1 VSQHKTILHDEDERI
16 ERAQTDGTF
25 QMIDREIRLAKK
37 NSDISAER
45 WAVARLVLS
54 TRARSIKAA
63 PSLRSPTTNASAKP
77 A

>member
-1 VSQHKTILHDEDERI
+1 MSQHKTILHDEDERI

-45 WAVARLVLS
+45 
-54 TRARSIKAA
+54 
-63 PSLRSPTTNASAKP
+63 
-77 A
+77 